1 MIFTCKNCGG
11 NVVFSPEK
19 QLMYCPYCEGENC
32 EESNGKPTAV
42 TQCSNCGGE
51 ISINEYTS
59 ASTCSYCGQHIV
71 FDERVT
77 GAYEP
82 QLILPF
88 KIGKEGAKN
97 VIREKFAKKI
107 FAPSSFLSEVKL
119 NSMEGMYVP
128 FWLYDYASNYDY
140 EGKGT
145 KVRVWRSGNTEYT
158 ETSYYSIKRDMDIT
172 FDKIPVDASFGL
184 NDEIMDLMEPYKY
197 EELLD
202 FEPKYMSGF
211 FGEVYN
217 DTAENLES
225 RAKTKAENDAEDLL
239 RGTISG
245 YATVTPIH
253 KNLRM
258 EPKGTHY
265 TLFPVWLYLYTYRG
279 KTYRYHVNGQTGKVI
294 GNVPVSIAK
303 VCAYGATLAA
313 SLTTIA
319 LLARTILEVL

>member
-1 MIFTCKNCGG
+1 MIFTCRNCGG

-19 QLMYCPYCEGENC
+19 QKMYCPYCEGEDC
-32 EESNGKPTAV
+32 EESTVKPTTV

-51 ISINEYTS
+51 IQINEYTS
-59 ASTCSYCGQHIV
+59 SSKCSYCGQHIV

-88 KIGKEGAKN
+88 KIGKEDAKKLM
-97 VIREKFAKKI
+97 RDTFSKKI
-107 FAPSSFLSEVKL
+107 FAPDSFLSEVKL

-128 FWLYDYASNYDY
+128 FWLYDYDTNYDY

-158 ETSYYSIKRDMDIT
+158 ETSYYTIQRNMDVA
-172 FDKIPVDASFGL
+172 FDKVPVDASFAL

-197 EELLD
+197 GELID
-202 FEPKYMSGF
+202 FSPKYMSGF
-211 FGEVYN
+211 FGEIYN
-217 DTAENLES
+217 DTADNLES
-225 RAKTKAENDAEDLL
+225 RAKQKAENDAEGLL
-239 RGTISG
+239 KSSISG
-245 YATVTPIH
+245 YTTVTPIR

-258 EPKGTHY
+258 QKKGTHY
-265 TLFPVWLYLYTYRG
+265 TLFPVWLYMYTYRG

-294 GNVPVSIAK
+294 GTVPVSVAK

-313 SLTTIA
+313 SFATIG
-319 LLARTILEVL
+319 LLVRTILEIL